1 MGTNYNIGEYP
12 MSVYLNPKT
21 VIKGIIMNKLSQIT
35 QIFWDNI
42 ISLDI
47 PFESDVAE
55 RSISMLFSIISIIG
69 SLTVHLDKV
78 AYSLY

>member
-1 MGTNYNIGEYP
+1 

-55 RSISMLFSIISIIG
+55 RSIRMLFGIISIIG
-69 SLTVHLDKV
+69 SLTVHLDQV
-78 AYSLY
+78 ASSLY

>member
-1 MGTNYNIGEYP
+1 

-55 RSISMLFSIISIIG
+55 RSRRMLFSIISIIG

-78 AYSLY
+78 ASSLY

>member
-1 MGTNYNIGEYP
+1 
-12 MSVYLNPKT
+12 
-21 VIKGIIMNKLSQIT
+21 MNKSSQIT

-55 RSISMLFSIISIIG
+55 RSIRMLFGIISIIG
-69 SLTVHLDKV
+69 SLTVHLDQV
-78 AYSLY
+78 ASSLY

>member
-1 MGTNYNIGEYP
+1 

-21 VIKGIIMNKLSQIT
+21 VVKGIIMNKSSQIT
-35 QIFWDNI
+35 RIFWDNI

-55 RSISMLFSIISIIG
+55 RSIRILFSILSLIG

-78 AYSLY
+78 ASSLY